1 MEIVSCPFCGKE
13 NPPES
18 ETCQYCQA
26 RLIPLKINPASQ
38 PDSIGQPPEEESPAK
53 SNKDQVPESQDG
65 LQAAGEMN
73 RSEAAPVSDASDWL
87 SGFRNQIN
95 TQDLSSQPVAQD
107 DGPRPE
113 IRDIHP
119 DIESG
124 TMQNDS
130 IRSLLFTDAGQKE
143 EQPPENSVIGP
154 QDVERTGDTAADDL
168 AWLRELQSQYQQVES
183 LSSAGSKKDEDW
195 SAANELSQDS
205 QKREDDVVPSWVDEI
220 YAGPRDE
227 KEAESDL
234 GLSPAELPAWLDA
247 TRHSGT
253 HQDIFSIPSD
263 YGGQVEIAGPLA
275 GLPGILPAEPEIALG
290 RKAAAYPAQL
300 QVTETNRVQAEIF
313 DQVLQSEGQNQPI
326 PDRGLVT
333 SQKVM
338 RMAFAIIIIF
348 AILVP
353 VFSLQTLER
362 YPPIAPVAVL
372 TASQIISSIGNESP
386 VLVAVE
392 YEPGF
397 SGELD
402 AALAAVLD
410 HLMIQEAFLVFI
422 SSNPTGPLQAEHIV
436 TVSNQVGSHQYVN
449 TEGQIE
455 YINLGFIPGG
465 PAGLRNFAENPRLS
479 NPSDISG
486 EPAWQN
492 PVMMTVDDINDF
504 SLVIVA
510 SENQDK
516 SRAWIEQAGTLLAN
530 TPLIYI
536 VSAQSEPLIRPFF
549 DATPRQV
556 QGIVSGV
563 IGSVQYGTTIGR
575 QGIAQLYWPSFNS
588 GLLAAAILIVI
599 GGGANALLVLNANK
613 NGRKKGGN

>member
-1 MEIVSCPFCGKE
+1 MEIVICPFCGKE
-13 NPPES
+13 NQPES
-18 ETCQYCQA
+18 ETCRYCQA
-26 RLIPLKINPASQ
+26 RLMPLKINPASQ
-38 PDSIGQPPEEESPAK
+38 PDLIGRSPEEETPAK
-53 SNKDQVPESQDG
+53 LKEDQVSESQDG
-65 LQAAGEMN
+65 LQAAGEMR
-73 RSEAAPVSDASDWL
+73 RSGAPPASEASDWL

-95 TQDLSSQPVAQD
+95 TQDLSPQPAALD
-107 DGPRPE
+107 DGPQPE
-113 IRDIHP
+113 LREIHQ
-119 DIESG
+119 DFEAG
-124 TMQNDS
+124 AMQDDS
-130 IRSLLFTDAGQKE
+130 SLSLPFEDAGQKE
-143 EQPPENSVIGP
+143 EGPPENLVVGP
-154 QDVERTGDTAADDL
+154 QDVERTGDEAVDDL
-168 AWLRELQSQYQQVES
+168 AWLRELQSQYQQVEG
-183 LSSAGSKKDEDW
+183 LSSAESKKGEDW

-205 QKREDDVVPSWVDEI
+205 QKRGDEQVPSWVEEI
-220 YAGPRDE
+220 YAGPLHE
-227 KEAESDL
+227 EEAASDL
-234 GLSPAELPAWLDA
+234 GLSPAELPSWLDA
-247 TRHSGT
+247 TRPSGT
-253 HQDIFSIPSD
+253 HQDIFGIPAD

-300 QVTETNRVQAEIF
+300 QVTETNRLQAEIF
-313 DQVLQSEGQNQPI
+313 DQVLQSEGQNQPN
-326 PDRGLVT
+326 PDRGRVT

-338 RMAFAIIIIF
+338 RMAFAVIIIF

-362 YPPIAPVAVL
+362 YQPIAPVAVL
-372 TASQIISSIGNESP
+372 SASQIISSIGNESP

-410 HLMIQEAFLVFI
+410 HLMIQGAFLVFV
-422 SSNPTGPLQAEHIV
+422 SSNPSGPLQAEHIV
-436 TVSNQVGSHQYVN
+436 AVSNQVGSHQYVN
-449 TEGQIE
+449 TESQNE

-492 PVMMTVDDINDF
+492 PVMMPIDDINDF

-516 SRAWIEQAGTLLAN
+516 SRAWIEQASPLLVNA
-530 TPLIYI
+530 PLIYV

-549 DATPRQV
+549 DASPRQV

-563 IGSVQYGTTIGR
+563 IGSVQYGATIGR
-575 QGIAQLYWPSFNS
+575 QGIAELYWPSFNS
-588 GLLAAAILIVI
+588 GLLAAAILIVV
-599 GGGANALLVLNANK
+599 GGGANALLVLSANK